1 MVPLE
6 MRRILL
12 SAKQE
17 AVGPGRKDENET
29 GRYAE
34 GRVVPRCENGD
45 EISREAKR
53 LCGGRHVADEI
64 GAEAGTFV
72 RLKIAAMDDGGRRNG
87 RRYEMRHESNDE
99 FLLPE
104 EVERD
109 DCGDDVC
116 RELSRV
122 DLMEQDFF
130 LECHVSI
137 VAWGREV
144 GSWC

>member
-17 AVGPGRKDENET
+17 AVGPGRKDENEA

-34 GRVVPRCENGD
+34 GRAVPRCDNGD

-53 LCGGRHVADEI
+53 LCGGRHEADEI

-72 RLKIAAMDDGGRRNG
+72 RLKIAAMDYNGRRNG
-87 RRYEMRHESNDE
+87 RRDEVRHESYDE

-109 DCGDDVC
+109 DCGEDVC

>member
-1 MVPLE
+1 
-6 MRRILL
+6 
-12 SAKQE
+12 
-17 AVGPGRKDENET
+17 
-29 GRYAE
+29 
-34 GRVVPRCENGD
+34 VVPRCENGD

-87 RRYEMRHESNDE
+87 RRDEMRHESNDE